1 MRVGRKIDQFRY
13 QRGWTQE
20 MLAARLQLAGWM
32 ISRSKIS
39 RIESGLAHVYDTQ
52 LFFFAEVLTSKSQ
65 PFSKKQRA
73 SQGATFRR
81 CCSFSASESASK

>member
-1 MRVGRKIDQFRY
+1 LPSGVGRKIDQFRY

-52 LFFFAEVLTSKSQ
+52 LFFFAEVFDIEVTALFQKTESE
-65 PFSKKQRA
+65 P
-73 SQGATFRR
+73 RR
-81 CCSFSASESASK
+81 HI